1 MIPVLNFKVTRR
13 QSLAASLSRWEVEVI
28 LANINNAKI
37 DSICYPGWHFRILE
51 IMDLLLWS
59 WNTFQNCDLRLSTQL
74 KLGLAI
80 NKLDIILKTSR
91 IFLSEAPI
99 EVDLVAPVVWI
110 ISALCLTFMSCWQW
124 WISNNIHSFP
134 IGGSPI
140 NNGRTIWSSR
150 NNWKPST

>member
-37 DSICYPGWHFRILE
+37 DSICYPGWHFRILDHGLVFMILE
-51 IMDLLLWS
+51 YFPKS
-59 WNTFQNCDLRLSTQL
+59 WL
-74 KLGLAI
+74 KHGLAI

-99 EVDLVAPVVWI
+99 EFDLVAPVVWI